1 MIAYDLMSLF
11 RLFVLQEKTKKK
23 TRSTL
28 RYRTLLLVHILKGQA
43 IRSN

>member
-23 TRSTL
+23 HVPHCVTEL
-28 RYRTLLLVHILKGQA
+28 CFWCIF
-43 IRSN
+43 